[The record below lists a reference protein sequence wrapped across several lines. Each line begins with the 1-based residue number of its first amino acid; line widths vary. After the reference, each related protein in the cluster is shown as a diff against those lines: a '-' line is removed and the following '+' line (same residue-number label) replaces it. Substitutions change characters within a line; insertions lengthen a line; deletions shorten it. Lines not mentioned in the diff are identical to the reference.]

1 MLKFRFEKCMIMNI
15 FMFKTTMYKI
25 QLKCRVEEEQKSY
38 NRNRALIFSNIKQ
51 CYLKNKFIFT
61 TYFLFYSLTVG
72 LCWVYVI
79 SEAI

>member
-1 MLKFRFEKCMIMNI
+1 ML
-15 FMFKTTMYKI
+15 KTTMYKI

-61 TYFLFYSLTVG
+61 TYFLFLLTDSWFMLD
-72 LCWVYVI
+72 LCHFRSHLDMPTKI
-79 SEAI
+79 IIICFPES